1 MQRNLKAKTEMQ
13 QFKITFFVTMFTLF
27 VGINS
32 ARAGEPM
39 NGELKREISRVIS
52 YPSGLQQMNVQEMV
66 WVRFQV
72 ESCGVITI
80 LDIDSSNEE
89 FKSYVMRKLIALRFS
104 PEEFSGEEQFMKF
117 TFRKE
122 NA

>member
-1 MQRNLKAKTEMQ
+1 M
-13 QFKITFFVTMFTLF
+13 
-27 VGINS
+27 NS
-32 ARAGEPM
+32 
-39 NGELKREISRVIS
+39 ELKREISRVIS
-52 YPSGLQQMNVQEMV
+52 YPSGLQQVNSQEMV

-72 ESCGVITI
+72 ESCGLITI

-117 TFRKE
+117 TFKKE

>member
-13 QFKITFFVTMFTLF
+13 QFKITFFVAMIALF
-27 VGINS
+27 IGINS
-32 ARAGEPM
+32 AFAGDPM
-39 NGELKREISRVIS
+39 NSELKREISRVIS
-52 YPSGLQQMNVQEMV
+52 YPSGLQQVNSQEMV

-72 ESCGVITI
+72 ESCGLITI

-117 TFRKE
+117 TFKKE

>member
-1 MQRNLKAKTEMQ
+1 MQ